1 MGTITKPETTTEQP
15 ARSIDY
21 GMPGI
26 KRATYKLAGDVPEAL
41 RGMELSMP
49 EAETDE
55 AFDSLV
61 ENGASDR
68 RKLAQGALDINRQRV
83 FRTAANSEEVVK
95 LIAEGKVDDAK
106 AAVQAAGDT
115 YIYGA
120 SNRGTGAGAVTKA
133 KAAKADAIAQAAAA
147 DPELAAKLAA
157 LGISL

>member
-1 MGTITKPETTTEQP
+1 MGTTAKTETQAESRTV
-15 ARSIDY
+15 DY
-21 GMPGI
+21 NLPGI
-26 KRATYKLAGDVPEAL
+26 KRQTYKLAGDVPEAL

-55 AFDSLV
+55 AFDTLV

-68 RKLAQGALDINRQRV
+68 RKLAQGALDINRQRI
-83 FRTAANSEEVVK
+83 FRTVANSDEVVK
-95 LIAEGKVDDAK
+95 LIAEGKVDEAK
-106 AAVQAAGDT
+106 AAVQAAGDG
-115 YIYGA
+115 YVYGA
-120 SNRGTGAGAVTKA
+120 TNRGTGTGAITKA